1 MTDTDPQTND
11 PQASDPKTIDPGL
24 AARQG
29 AHRLVAAVLTQKRA
43 LDETFAEEAARAP
56 LSDLPAADRGF
67 ARAIAATTLRHL
79 GEIDLIIKRLLDKK
93 LPRSAGITQTI
104 LRTAIAEILFLDV
117 KHHAAVDLAVEAAS
131 RDADARHFKSLVN
144 ALLRRLLREEATLRE
159 GIDAE
164 RAALAPWLWTSWI
177 GTYGE
182 IKTRQIIRAQFAEPP
197 LDLSVKSEDDA
208 PLWAERLGAK
218 LLPTGSLRLTS
229 AGRIEN
235 LEGFE
240 EGAWWVQDAAA
251 ALPARLLGDVRGHDV
266 LDLCAAPGGKTVWL
280 AARGANVTALDRS
293 APRLM
298 RLTQNLAR
306 LNLEA
311 EVITAD
317 ATTFAPDRQ
326 WDFILLDAPC
336 TATGT
341 ARRHP
346 DVLHLKTP
354 ADRDRL
360 GVLQARLLAQAATLL
375 APGGTLIYCT
385 CSLEPQEGPMQID
398 AFLAAHPQFSRKP
411 IAASEIGGLAEAISP
426 AGDLR
431 TLPCHLADEGGF
443 DGFYAARLSHTPA

>member
-1 MTDTDPQTND
+1 M
-11 PQASDPKTIDPGL
+11 SEIDPKAPGSEPGL

-29 AHRLVAAVLTQKRA
+29 AHRLVAAVLVQKRA
-43 LDETFAEEAARAP
+43 LDETFAEETSRGGLSQAAGP
-56 LSDLPAADRGF
+56 DRGF

-93 LPRSAGITQTI
+93 LPKSAGLTQTI

-117 KHHAAVDLAVEAAS
+117 KPHAAVDLAVEAAS

-164 RAALAPWLWTSWI
+164 RAALAPWLWKSWI
-177 GTYGE
+177 GIYGE
-182 IKTRQIIRAQFAEPP
+182 IKTRAIIRAQFKEPP
-197 LDLSVKSEDDA
+197 LDLTVKHEADTS
-208 PLWAERLGAK
+208 LWAEKLGATR
-218 LLPTGSLRLTS
+218 LPTGALRLTS

-251 ALPARLLGDVRGHDV
+251 ALPARLLGDVNGRDV
-266 LDLCAAPGGKTVWL
+266 LDLCAAPGGKTAWL
-280 AARGANVTALDRS
+280 AAHGANVTALDRS
-293 APRLM
+293 APRLQ
-298 RLTQNLAR
+298 RLTQNLTR
-306 LNLEA
+306 LDLKA
-311 EVITAD
+311 EVVTAD
-317 ATTFAPDRQ
+317 ATSYAPGRQ
-326 WDFILLDAPC
+326 WDLILLDAPC

-346 DVLHLKTP
+346 DVLHLKTA

-360 GVLQARLLAQAATLL
+360 ALLQARLLVCASELL
-375 APGGTLIYCT
+375 APGGTLVYCT
-385 CSLEPQEGPMQID
+385 CSLEPEEGPKQIE
-398 AFLAAHPQFSRKP
+398 AFLSAHPDFARAP
-411 IAASEIGGLAEAISP
+411 VTPAEIGGLTEAITP

-431 TLPCHLADEGGF
+431 TLPSHLADEGGL
-443 DGFYAARLSHTPA
+443 DGFYAARLVRVE

>member
-1 MTDTDPQTND
+1 MTETG
-11 PQASDPKTIDPGL
+11 PKTIDPGL

-29 AHRLVAAVLTQKRA
+29 AHRLVAAVLMRKRA
-43 LDETFAEEAARAP
+43 LDEAFAEEAGRPP
-56 LSDLPAADRGF
+56 LSDLAPADRSF

-79 GEIDLIIKRLLDKK
+79 GEIDLIVKRLLDKK

-131 RDADARHFKSLVN
+131 RDTDARHFKSLVN
-144 ALLRRLLREEATLRE
+144 ALLRRLLREETSLRE

-164 RAALAPWLWTSWI
+164 RAALAPWLWKSWI
-177 GTYGE
+177 GIYGE
-182 IKTRQIIRAQFAEPP
+182 IKTRQIIRAQFDEPP
-197 LDLSVKSEDDA
+197 LDLSVKNEADA
-208 PLWAERLGAK
+208 ALWAERLGAR
-218 LLPTGSLRLTS
+218 LLPTGSLRLAS

-251 ALPARLLGDVRGHDV
+251 ALPARLLGDIRGRDV
-266 LDLCAAPGGKTVWL
+266 LDLCAAPGGKTAWL

-293 APRLM
+293 APRLQ
-298 RLTQNLAR
+298 RLTQNLTR
-306 LNLEA
+306 LSLHA
-311 EVITAD
+311 EIVTAD
-317 ATTFAPDRQ
+317 AAQFAPGRQ

-346 DVLHLKTP
+346 DVLHLKTA

-360 GVLQARLLAQAATLL
+360 ALLQGRLLTQAATLL
-375 APGGTLIYCT
+375 APGGTLVYCT
-385 CSLEPQEGPMQID
+385 CSLEPEEGPKQIE
-398 AFLAAHPQFSRKP
+398 AFLAANRDFARAPV
-411 IAASEIGGLAEAISP
+411 AAAETGGLAETITP

-431 TLPCHLADEGGF
+431 TLPCHLAGEGGL
-443 DGFYAARLSHTPA
+443 DGFYAARLKRRK